1 MRTAS
6 SSVRTAAGSGAG
18 SAAGAAPGE
27 APGAAGVAGRSE
39 GRAFATR
46 TGPIAQPFETAEPRK
61 AICSVGTIVPVRAA
75 IAAAAAAPC
84 SARRSA
90 PAFWIASAIAETLRR
105 AAEISSARNG
115 WPVRR

>member
-6 SSVRTAAGSGAG
+6 SSERTAGGRGAP
-18 SAAGAAPGE
+18 SPPPAGA
-27 APGAAGVAGRSE
+27 SE
-39 GRAFATR
+39 SFAFATR
-46 TGPIAQPFETAEPRK
+46 TGPIAQPLETAEPRK
-61 AICSVGTIVPVRAA
+61 AICSVGTRTPERAA

-84 SARRSA
+84 SARSSA
-90 PAFWIASAIAETLRR
+90 PALWIASAISEALRR

>member
-6 SSVRTAAGSGAG
+6 SSERTAGGRGAP
-18 SAAGAAPGE
+18 SPPPAGA
-27 APGAAGVAGRSE
+27 SE
-39 GRAFATR
+39 SFAFATR
-46 TGPIAQPFETAEPRK
+46 TGPIAQPLETAEPRK
-61 AICSVGTIVPVRAA
+61 AICSVGTRTPDR
-75 IAAAAAAPC
+75 AAAAAAPC
-84 SARRSA
+84 SASRSA